1 MIGPPPRAKLWGSQT
16 GQTQA
21 SGAASR
27 WARWAP
33 GRSPQER
40 EQSLGRGSQETV
52 VLGDG
57 ALGVLLGW
65 EPVRSGV
72 CSGLAATEGP

>member
-1 MIGPPPRAKLWGSQT
+1 MGLLDWPDPGLR
-16 GQTQA
+16 
-21 SGAASR
+21 AASW

-40 EQSLGRGSQETV
+40 EQGLGQGSRETV

-57 ALGVLLGW
+57 TLGVLLGW

-72 CSGLAATEGP
+72 CFGLAAAKAP

>member
-1 MIGPPPRAKLWGSQT
+1 MA
-16 GQTQA
+16 
-21 SGAASR
+21 GAAR
-27 WARWAP
+27 R
-33 GRSPQER
+33 
-40 EQSLGRGSQETV
+40 L

-72 CSGLAATEGP
+72 CSGLAATEAP